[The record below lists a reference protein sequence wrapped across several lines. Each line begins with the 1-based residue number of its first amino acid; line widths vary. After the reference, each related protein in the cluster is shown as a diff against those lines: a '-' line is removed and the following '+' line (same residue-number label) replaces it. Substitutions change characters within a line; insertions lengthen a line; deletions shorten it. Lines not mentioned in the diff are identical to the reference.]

1 MVWARNDDAGT
12 ARLGRDDHRAA
23 RQEES
28 RHPDRL
34 LQQAAAVA
42 PQVEDQPFGPSQ
54 LAVGLGEFVHRGA
67 AEAVDLDIADA
78 LAGQIGG
85 VDGVQGDFVADDHE
99 MEPSGRA
106 VAHDVDSDLR
116 AGLAPQVFGHVR
128 AAHPHG
134 VERINAHDAVVGPD
148 ADPFGWSPGDGV
160 HHDHRVAQD
169 VELHAD
175 AAEFPVE
182 TLLHALHLLGADV
195 GRVGVQLFEHARDG
209 ALDDGFHLHLV
220 DVKTRKITEN
230 LREFLELARIVLV
243 LRREGQDGEGSEYDE

>member
-1 MVWARNDDAGT
+1 MPWRT
-12 ARLGRDDHRAA
+12 T
-23 RQEES
+23 S
-28 RHPDRL
+28 IPT
-34 LQQAAAVA
+34 
-42 PQVEDQPFGPSQ
+42 
-54 LAVGLGEFVHRGA
+54 FVPVLPRRC
-67 AEAVDLDIADA
+67 L
-78 LAGQIGG
+78 
-85 VDGVQGDFVADDHE
+85 
-99 MEPSGRA
+99 
-106 VAHDVDSDLR
+106 
-116 AGLAPQVFGHVR
+116 GHVR

-209 ALDDGFHLHLV
+209 ALDDGFHLHS
-220 DVKTRKITEN
+220 TT
-230 LREFLELARIVLV
+230 
-243 LRREGQDGEGSEYDE
+243 